1 MEEKNALGDKFQT
14 IQELLDKEEFT
25 AAFEMLDSLYKEYSS
40 IEWVEDDEPS
50 SVDNEQ
56 QQALHYLYKYS
67 YAQQLIG
74 YYCQLFTA
82 LIPLLNE
89 AVKYKDDIVA
99 AYSHVDNIL
108 EELDALEKAA
118 PGELSRQSLQ
128 LYRSDYKT
136 VRAMLS
142 DCCGLSNFKNKG
154 LCLEE

>member
-1 MEEKNALGDKFQT
+1 MEEITALDNKFQT
-14 IQELLDKEEFT
+14 ILELLKKEEFT

-40 IEWVEDDEPS
+40 IKWVEEDEHCS
-50 SVDNEQ
+50 ADNEQ

-67 YAQQLIG
+67 YAGQLIS
-74 YYCQLFTA
+74 YHCQLFTA

-89 AVKYKDDIVA
+89 AAKYKDDIVV

-108 EELDALEKAA
+108 EELYAMEEVV
-118 PGELSRQSLQ
+118 PGESSRQALQ

-142 DCCGLSNFKNKG
+142 DCCGLPTNIKMKDYA
-154 LCLEE
+154 